1 VSTGIRLTLKIIVLW
16 CLGTLGFHQLTAW
29 AAPGHPQAAVLV
41 GVLLTSFGVVAASQ
55 VMQLLVLPLAV
66 LRMLRRVVQGRKPMV
81 INADGRDPLDGFA
94 RAVFVA
100 GFALLSML
108 VGACAGLATGGS
120 GFFAS
125 AAAFAAGGVLFA
137 LLVPLDVVFA
147 TDADTGGTVTEAQR
161 ADHAAARQAG
171 EPTVLLADR
180 VVKGLREKLFEDA
193 RRESGAENESD

>member
-1 VSTGIRLTLKIIVLW
+1 VTTGIRLTLRIFVLW
-16 CLGTLGFHQLTAW
+16 CLGALGFHQLTAW
-29 AAPGHPQAAVLV
+29 SAPGHPQAAVLI

-55 VMQLLVLPLAV
+55 AMQLLVLPLAV

-81 INADGRDPLDGFA
+81 INARERDPLDAFA
-94 RAVFVA
+94 RMVFVA
-100 GFALLSML
+100 GFALLSTL

-125 AAAFAAGGVLFA
+125 AAAFAALGVVFA
-137 LLVPLDVVFA
+137 MLVPVDVVFA
-147 TDADTGGTVTEAQR
+147 ADADTGGTVTEAQR

-180 VVKGLREKLFEDA
+180 VVKDLRETLFEDA
-193 RRESGAENESD
+193 RRESGAEEKSD